1 MTDSPSR
8 LMSRGALMDYL
19 SVGSTTLHKLVKEG
33 RIPRPLPGLKRWDR
47 HAVDAALDRASGIA
61 KHAPH
66 DDQFA
71 ARKARWTA
79 RDQTGAQE
87 AR

>member
-1 MTDSPSR
+1 MTAPPSR
-8 LMSRGALMDYL
+8 LMSRGELMDYL
-19 SVGSTTLHKLVKEG
+19 SVGSTTLHRLVKDG
-33 RIPRPLPGLKRWDR
+33 KIPPPLPGLKRWDR
-47 HAVDAALDRASGIA
+47 HAVDAALDRISGIA

-71 ARKARWTA
+71 ARKARWHD
-79 RDQTGAQE
+79 RPQTGAQE